1 MTALNRREVAEA
13 LAAAMEFGLARA
25 RTAFEELQT
34 SLEGESKSTAGDK
47 HETGRAMVQMEM
59 EQAAARLSRVEG
71 MMRQWHALE
80 PLRGRE
86 QVRPGAI
93 VSTDQGGFILGVA
106 WGKFE
111 GPGDATWRA
120 ISSDAPLAQ
129 AMQSLGPGDTV
140 EFRGRMWHIISV
152 G

>member
-1 MTALNRREVAEA
+1 MTVLNRREVAEA

-129 AMQSLGPGDTV
+129 AMQARGPGDTV

>member
-25 RTAFEELQT
+25 KTAFEELQT

>member
-1 MTALNRREVAEA
+1 
-13 LAAAMEFGLARA
+13 
-25 RTAFEELQT
+25 
-34 SLEGESKSTAGDK
+34 
-47 HETGRAMVQMEM
+47 MVQMEM

>member
-80 PLRGRE
+80 PLLGRE

>member
-25 RTAFEELQT
+25 KTAFEELQT

-93 VSTDQGGFILGVA
+93 VSTDQGGFIS
-106 WGKFE
+106 WYK
-111 GPGDATWRA
+111 
-120 ISSDAPLAQ
+120 
-129 AMQSLGPGDTV
+129 
-140 EFRGRMWHIISV
+140 
-152 G
+152 

>member
-1 MTALNRREVAEA
+1 MTVLNRREVAEA

-59 EQAAARLSRVEG
+59 EQAAARLSRIEG

>member
-1 MTALNRREVAEA
+1 MTVLNRREVAEA

-47 HETGRAMVQMEM
+47 HETGRAIVQMEM

>member
-1 MTALNRREVAEA
+1 MTVLNRREVAEA

>member
-1 MTALNRREVAEA
+1 MTCLNRREVAEA

-129 AMQSLGPGDTV
+129 AMQCTEVRETLWNSGAGCGILYQ
-140 EFRGRMWHIISV
+140 
-152 G
+152 